1 MRRQYLWLEYVGIM
15 YFLIYIFLFVMYI
28 LVYSNIM
35 LDVYSIVYQIN
46 LLDSI

>member
-15 YFLIYIFLFVMYI
+15 YFLIHIFLFVMYI

-35 LDVYSIVYQIN
+35 LEVYSIVYQIN

>member
-15 YFLIYIFLFVMYI
+15 YFLIYIFLIVMYI

-35 LDVYSIVYQIN
+35 LEVYSIVYQIN

>member
-15 YFLIYIFLFVMYI
+15 YFLIYISLFVMYI

-35 LDVYSIVYQIN
+35 LEVYSIVYQIN

>member
-35 LDVYSIVYQIN
+35 LEVYSIVYQIN

>member
-35 LDVYSIVYQIN
+35 LEVYSIVYQIN
-46 LLDSI
+46 LLGSI

>member
-1 MRRQYLWLEYVGIM
+1 MRIQYLWLEYVGIM

-35 LDVYSIVYQIN
+35 LEVYSIVYQIN

>member
-1 MRRQYLWLEYVGIM
+1 MRKQYLWLEYVGIM

-35 LDVYSIVYQIN
+35 LEVYSIVYQIN

>member
-35 LDVYSIVYQIN
+35 LEVYSIVYQIN
-46 LLDSI
+46 LLDCI